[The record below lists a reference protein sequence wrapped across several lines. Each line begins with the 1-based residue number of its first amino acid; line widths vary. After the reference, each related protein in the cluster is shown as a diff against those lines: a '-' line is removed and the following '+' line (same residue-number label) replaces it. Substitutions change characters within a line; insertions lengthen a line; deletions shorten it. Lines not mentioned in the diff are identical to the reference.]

1 MNRSSLVIILIGWP
15 VTSTL
20 TRITG
25 FITYL
30 LLTYVTVM
38 VVVFLL
44 LRTA

>member
-1 MNRSSLVIILIGWP
+1 MNRSSLAIILIGWS
-15 VTSTL
+15 VTSML

-30 LLTYVTVM
+30 LQTYVTFL

-44 LRTA
+44 LHTA